1 MNGRKVV
8 SVVLIGLIMTGMI
21 FASGQKD
28 QVTGDDGVVRVAMV
42 FNQLGDM
49 GFNDEGFSGLEMA
62 RDELG
67 VEINYVEAPEIAE
80 VESQLSMYAED
91 GIYDLIL
98 VLGATYA
105 DSITSVAKMYPEQ
118 RFSIVDTALEGH
130 GLQNLHGVAAWDPEQ
145 TFLSGCIAG
154 FVTMSDEMPLSDGN
168 NVVGFVGRIDS
179 PASRAGAAGFLAGAK
194 YANPNVELI
203 YTIAGGYRDPS
214 KGKEIAL
221 AAYDKGADVVSHN
234 AGGTGFGV
242 FDAAAEVN
250 KYVIGSSLSSIDVDR
265 SLCTSMKRTDLF
277 VFQEIEAIV
286 NGTWKAGSDRKGLA
300 EGGCYYDVENLNT
313 VLPEKIVAAVEEI
326 KNRVISGEVKLVN
339 DPSEIEAW
347 SKVNFY

>member
-1 MNGRKVV
+1 
-8 SVVLIGLIMTGMI
+8 
-21 FASGQKD
+21 
-28 QVTGDDGVVRVAMV
+28 
-42 FNQLGDM
+42 
-49 GFNDEGFSGLEMA
+49 
-62 RDELG
+62 
-67 VEINYVEAPEIAE
+67 
-80 VESQLSMYAED
+80 
-91 GIYDLIL
+91 
-98 VLGATYA
+98 
-105 DSITSVAKMYPEQ
+105 
-118 RFSIVDTALEGH
+118 
-130 GLQNLHGVAAWDPEQ
+130 
-145 TFLSGCIAG
+145 
-154 FVTMSDEMPLSDGN
+154 MSDEMPLSDGN
-168 NVVGFVGRIDS
+168 NVVGFVGGMDS

-234 AGGTGFGV
+234 AGGTGLGV

-300 EGGCYYDVENLNT
+300 EGVCYYDVENLNT